1 MTLLAA
7 AAQENTPDVLQTSV
21 GTIDALLDRH
31 SDVIGADFP
40 AYRNHAYRVYN
51 FCTRLTEL
59 AGDDAE
65 KVAVVAALHDVG
77 IWTARTFDYLEPS
90 VVVARRYLHDAGK
103 SSWVAE
109 VEDMILN
116 HHRITPVPG
125 KASRLADPFR
135 RADWVDVTLGL
146 RRSGLSRGF
155 VSRVFRRWP
164 THGFHLR
171 LVQLTLARARRHPL
185 DPLPMV
191 RL

>member
-1 MTLLAA
+1 MTGYSTSL
-7 AAQENTPDVLQTSV
+7 QENTPDLLQTSV
-21 GTIDALLDRH
+21 GTIDTLLDRH
-31 SDVIGADFP
+31 KDVIGADFA

-51 FCTRLTEL
+51 FCARLTEL

-77 IWTARTFDYLEPS
+77 IWTAGTFDYLEPS
-90 VVVARRYLHDAGK
+90 VVVAHRYLQDAGRP
-103 SSWVAE
+103 SWVGE
-109 VEDMILN
+109 VEHMIMN

-125 KASRLADPFR
+125 KTSRLADPFR

-146 RRSGLSRGF
+146 RRSGLSREL
-155 VSRVFRRWP
+155 VSRVFRCWP
-164 THGFHLR
+164 SHGFHLR